1 MIIGKVNVMR
11 KNQKGQALIEFV
23 IILPV
28 IVLLIFSFIDLGRI
42 VLENNR
48 LEGLTTT
55 VINKYEEVND
65 YGEVANYIESLGYD
79 DVELSIIK
87 EEDLLTVKLI
97 KKIETITPGLS
108 NVLGNDYSVS
118 VERTVNYEQ

>member
-1 MIIGKVNVMR
+1 MR

>member
-1 MIIGKVNVMR
+1 MK

-28 IVLLIFSFIDLGRI
+28 IIFLIFSFIDLGRI

-48 LEGLTTT
+48 LESLTTI
-55 VINKYEEVND
+55 VINKYNETKEYEQVLS
-65 YGEVANYIESLGYD
+65 YLETIGYENVD
-79 DVELSIIK
+79 ISIKKSNNLMTVELTRDVNI
-87 EEDLLTVKLI
+87 L
-97 KKIETITPGLS
+97 TPGL
-108 NVLGNDYSVS
+108 NKILGEQYSVT